1 MLRLVLDT
9 NTVLSALLWG
19 GTPARLIKAARAT
32 EIALWSSPALME
44 ELHGVIHREKFVK
57 RLAERRLSA
66 VVLFDGYAAL
76 CNLATPQAIP
86 RTSIDADDDE
96 VLATALASR
105 AHLIV
110 SGDHRHLVSL
120 KQFHGIPIITAA
132 QAVAMVEAQ

>member
-32 EIALWSSPALME
+32 EIALWSSPALLE

-66 VVLFDGYAAL
+66 GVLFDGYAAL

-86 RTSIDADDDE
+86 RTSIDADDDK
-96 VLATALASR
+96 VLATALAAR

-132 QAVAMVEAQ
+132 QAVAMVAA